1 MLAGEAPGLHH
12 VYMDVSKLPYHH
24 PRAWDTAI
32 ETTTMPA
39 LFGRAVD
46 EHPNRTLVEFMG
58 RKLSY
63 QAMHAEAR
71 RFAAGLQDA
80 GIGRGD
86 RVGLFLPNVPIYLSA
101 YYGAMM
107 AGATVVNFSPLYS
120 VEELSHQVEDSG
132 TRLLVTVDVPQLY
145 DTAAQVLDQSSLQ
158 TLVVGG
164 LANMLPTLKGL
175 GLRLFKASAVA
186 KPDYSNRIVKWGEM
200 LPRSEPRALDIAP
213 DEIALLQYTGGTT
226 GRPKGAML
234 SHANLAANAQQ
245 VNAIDPFDRTE
256 PDIIMGALP
265 LFHVFANT
273 CVLNRSIVRG
283 ATIAMVPRFDA
294 GDVLATIKRV
304 GVTGF
309 PGVPTMFQALLDHPD
324 IRKAD
329 FSSLRICI
337 SGGAPLADP
346 LRERFENV
354 SGVRLVE
361 GYGLTESSGVVSTNP
376 YEAERKAGTIGQVL
390 PQTRLLLLDKEDEN
404 KLAPEGEPGEL
415 AINGPQIMQGYWN
428 LPQADAEVFV
438 EHQGRKWLRT
448 GDVATIAPDGFVEIV
463 DRIKDMIAVGGF
475 KVFPS
480 QVEDVLQDHPAI
492 RDVLVIGVPDDYK
505 GEVPR
510 AYATLNR
517 DAKAPTGESLRDWLN
532 SRVGKHE
539 RVDEVVIRDELP
551 VTMVGKLDRK
561 ALRQEVLGD

>member
-1 MLAGEAPGLHH
+1 MLARRALPLHH
-12 VYMDVSKLPYHH
+12 AYMDVSKLPYRH
-24 PRAWDTAI
+24 PRGWDAEI

-46 EHPNRTLVEFMG
+46 AHPDRTLIEFMG

-71 RFAAGLQDA
+71 RFAAGLQEA

-120 VEELSHQVEDSG
+120 VDELSHQVEDSG
-132 TRLLVTVDVPQLY
+132 TRLLVTVDAKALF
-145 DTAAQVLDQSSLQ
+145 DTAAEVLEKSSLQ
-158 TLVVGG
+158 TLVVGE
-164 LANMLPTLKGL
+164 LAAMLPALKSL
-175 GLRLFKASAVA
+175 GLKLFKRSAIASPAYGESVVA
-186 KPDYSNRIVKWGEM
+186 WSDM
-200 LPRSEPRALDIAP
+200 LPRAEPRRLDIAP
-213 DEIALLQYTGGTT
+213 EEIALLQYTGGTT

-245 VNAIDPFDRTE
+245 VNAIDPFDRSD

-294 GDVLATIKRV
+294 GDVLATLKRARC
-304 GVTGF
+304 TGF
-309 PGVPTMFQALLDHPD
+309 PGVPTMFQALLDHP
-324 IRKAD
+324 KVASAD
-329 FSSLRICI
+329 FSHLKICI

-346 LRERFENV
+346 LREKWEKV

-376 YEAERKAGTIGQVL
+376 YLAERKPGSIGQVV
-390 PQTRLLLLDKEDEN
+390 PQTRLLLLDKEN
-404 KLAPEGEPGEL
+404 ASKLAAEGEPGEL
-415 AINGPQIMQGYWN
+415 AIHGPQIMQGYWN
-428 LPQADAEVFV
+428 LPDADAKVFI
-438 EHQGRKWLRT
+438 EHHGRKWLRT
-448 GDVATIAPDGFVEIV
+448 GDVATIGEDGFVEIV

-475 KVFPS
+475 KVVPS
-480 QVEDVLQDHPAI
+480 QVEDVLRENPAI

-505 GEVPR
+505 CEVPR
-510 AYATLNR
+510 AYATLDP
-517 DAKAPTGESLRDWLN
+517 DAKAPSAAALRDWLN
-532 SRVGKHE
+532 ARVGKHE
-539 RVDEVVIRDELP
+539 RVDEVVIRKELP

-561 ALRQEVLGD
+561 ALRQEVLG

>member
-1 MLAGEAPGLHH
+1 
-12 VYMDVSKLPYHH
+12 MDVSKLPYHH
-24 PRAWDTAI
+24 PRPWDAPI

-46 EHPNRTLVEFMG
+46 SHPDRTLVEFLG

-71 RFAAGLQDA
+71 RFAAGLQQA

-120 VEELSHQVEDSG
+120 VDELSHQVEDSG
-132 TRLLVTVDVPQLY
+132 TRLLVTVDAAQLY
-145 DTAAQVLDQSSLQ
+145 ETAAAVLEQSSLQ
-158 TLVVGG
+158 TLVVGELSG
-164 LANMLPTLKGL
+164 MLPLFKGL
-175 GLRLFKASAVA
+175 GLKLFKSGSVA
-186 KPDYSNRIVKWGEM
+186 KPAYGEQVVNWRDM
-200 LPRSEPRALDIAP
+200 LPRAEPRHLDITP

-245 VNAIDPFDRTE
+245 VNAIDPFDRSE

-294 GDVLATIKRV
+294 TDVLKTLKRARC
-304 GVTGF
+304 TGF
-309 PGVPTMFQALLDHPD
+309 PGVPTMFQALLDHPR
-324 IRKAD
+324 IAQTD
-329 FSSLRICI
+329 FSQLRICI

-346 LRERFENV
+346 LREKWEKV
-354 SGVRLVE
+354 TGVRLVE

-376 YEAERKAGTIGQVL
+376 YEAQRKNGTIGQVL
-390 PQTRLLLLDKEDEN
+390 PQTRLLLLDKEDAS

-438 EHQGRKWLRT
+438 EHLGRKWLRT
-448 GDVATIAPDGFVEIV
+448 GDVATIGEDGFVAIV

-480 QVEDVLQDHPAI
+480 QVEEVLQENPAI

-510 AYATLNR
+510 AYVTLNADVR
-517 DAKAPTGESLRDWLN
+517 APSAEALRDWLN

-539 RVDEVVIRDELP
+539 RVDEVVIRKDLP

-561 ALRQEVLGD
+561 ALRADVLD

>member
-1 MLAGEAPGLHH
+1 
-12 VYMDVSKLPYHH
+12 MDVSKLPYHH
-24 PRAWDTAI
+24 PRPWDAPI

-46 EHPNRTLVEFMG
+46 SHPDRTLVEFLG

-71 RFAAGLQDA
+71 RFAAGLQQA

-120 VEELSHQVEDSG
+120 VDELSHQVEDSG
-132 TRLLVTVDVPQLY
+132 TRLLVTVDAAQLY
-145 DTAAQVLDQSSLQ
+145 ETAAAVLEQSSLQ
-158 TLVVGG
+158 TLVVGELSG
-164 LANMLPTLKGL
+164 MLPLFKGL
-175 GLRLFKASAVA
+175 GLKLFKSGSVA
-186 KPDYSNRIVKWGEM
+186 KPAYGEQVVNWRDM
-200 LPRSEPRALDIAP
+200 LPRSEPRHLDITP

-245 VNAIDPFDRTE
+245 VNAIDPFDRSE

-294 GDVLATIKRV
+294 NDVLKTLKRARC
-304 GVTGF
+304 TGF
-309 PGVPTMFQALLDHPD
+309 PGVPTMFQALLDHPR
-324 IRKAD
+324 IAQTD
-329 FSSLRICI
+329 FSQLRICI

-346 LRERFENV
+346 LREKWEKV
-354 SGVRLVE
+354 TGVRLVE

-376 YEAERKAGTIGQVL
+376 YEAQRKNGTIGQVL
-390 PQTRLLLLDKEDEN
+390 PQTRLLLLDKEDAS

-415 AINGPQIMQGYWN
+415 AIHGPQIMQGYWN

-438 EHQGRKWLRT
+438 EHHGRKWLRT
-448 GDVATIAPDGFVEIV
+448 GDVATIGEDGFVAIV

-480 QVEDVLQDHPAI
+480 QVEDVLRENPAI

-510 AYATLNR
+510 AYATLNADVR
-517 DAKAPTGESLRDWLN
+517 APSAEALRDWLN

-539 RVDEVVIRDELP
+539 RVDEVVIRKDLP

-561 ALRQEVLGD
+561 ALRAEVLD

>member
-1 MLAGEAPGLHH
+1 
-12 VYMDVSKLPYHH
+12 MDVSKLPYHH
-24 PRAWDTAI
+24 PSPWDTEI
-32 ETTTMPA
+32 ESTTMPA

-46 EHPNRTLVEFMG
+46 AHPQRTLIEFLG

-71 RFAAGLQDA
+71 RFAAGLQER

-120 VEELSHQVEDSG
+120 VEELAHQVEDSG
-132 TRLLVTVDVPQLY
+132 TRLLVTVDAKQLF
-145 DTAAQVLDQSSLQ
+145 DTAAAVLDQSSLQ
-158 TLVVGG
+158 TLVVGK
-164 LANMLPTLKGL
+164 LASMLPTLKGI
-175 GLRLFKASAVA
+175 GLMLFRRDAVA
-186 KPDYSNRIVKWGEM
+186 RPAYGSNDGKAIVDWKEL
-200 LPRSEPRALDIAP
+200 LPHSEPRALDIAP
-213 DEIALLQYTGGTT
+213 EEIALLQYTGGPT

-245 VNAIDPFDRTE
+245 VNAIDPFDRKD
-256 PDIIMGALP
+256 PDVIMGALP

-273 CVLNRSIVRG
+273 CVLNRSVVRG
-283 ATIAMVPRFDA
+283 ATIAMVPRFEA
-294 GDVLATIKRV
+294 GDVLATLKRAR
-304 GVTGF
+304 VTGF
-309 PGVPTMFQALLDHPD
+309 PGVPTMFQALLDHP
-324 IRKAD
+324 KVGQTD
-329 FSSLRICI
+329 FSNLKICI
-337 SGGAPLADP
+337 SGGAPLSNT
-346 LRERFENV
+346 LREKWEKV

-361 GYGLTESSGVVSTNP
+361 GYGLTESSGVVSANP
-376 YEAERKAGTIGQVL
+376 YVAMRKHGTIGQVL
-390 PQTRLLLLDKEDEN
+390 AQTRLLLLDKEDPT

-415 AINGPQIMQGYWN
+415 AINGPQVMQGYWN
-428 LPQADAEVFV
+428 LPDADAEVFI

-448 GDVATIAPDGFVEIV
+448 GDVAQIDADGFVEIV

-480 QVEDVLQDHPAI
+480 QVEDVLQENPAI
-492 RDVLVIGVPDDYK
+492 RDVLVIGVPDDYH

-510 AYATLNR
+510 AYATLQPDVR
-517 DAKAPTGESLRDWLN
+517 APSAEALRDWLN

-539 RVDEVVIRDELP
+539 RVDEVVIRQKLP
-551 VTMVGKLDRK
+551 VTLVGKLDRK

>member
-1 MLAGEAPGLHH
+1 MLARRRAGPHQA
-12 VYMDVSKLPYHH
+12 YMDVSKLPYHH
-24 PRAWDTAI
+24 PRPWDAPI

-46 EHPNRTLVEFMG
+46 SHPDRTLVEFLG

-71 RFAAGLQDA
+71 RFAAGLQQA

-120 VEELSHQVEDSG
+120 VDELSHQVEDSG
-132 TRLLVTVDVPQLY
+132 TRLLVTVDAAQLY
-145 DTAAQVLDQSSLQ
+145 ETAAAVLEQSSLQ
-158 TLVVGG
+158 TLVVGELSG
-164 LANMLPTLKGL
+164 MLPLFKGL
-175 GLRLFKASAVA
+175 GLKLFKSGSVA
-186 KPDYSNRIVKWGEM
+186 KPAYGEQVVNWRDM
-200 LPRSEPRALDIAP
+200 LPRSEPRHLDITP

-245 VNAIDPFDRTE
+245 VNAIDPFDRSE

-294 GDVLATIKRV
+294 NDVLKTLKRARC
-304 GVTGF
+304 TGF
-309 PGVPTMFQALLDHPD
+309 PGVPTMFQALLDHPR
-324 IRKAD
+324 IAQTD
-329 FSSLRICI
+329 FSQLRICI

-346 LRERFENV
+346 LREKWEKV
-354 SGVRLVE
+354 TGVRLVE

-376 YEAERKAGTIGQVL
+376 YEAQRKNGTIGQVL
-390 PQTRLLLLDKEDEN
+390 PQTRLLLLDKEDAS

-415 AINGPQIMQGYWN
+415 AIHGPQIMQGYWN

-438 EHQGRKWLRT
+438 EHHGRKWLRT
-448 GDVATIAPDGFVEIV
+448 GDVATIGEDGFVAIV

-480 QVEDVLQDHPAI
+480 QVEDVLRENPAI

-510 AYATLNR
+510 AYATLNADVR
-517 DAKAPTGESLRDWLN
+517 APSAEALRDWLN

-539 RVDEVVIRDELP
+539 RVDEVVIRKDLP

-561 ALRQEVLGD
+561 ALRAEVLD